1 MWSKMYYWATF
12 KTNCSNKVVKALLEC
27 QYKVGLLPTDT
38 CHVSIMR
45 YYNFILNHFDLMSLQ
60 SLGKISGNL
69 AVILSYSISL

>member
-1 MWSKMYYWATF
+1 MYYCATF

>member
-1 MWSKMYYWATF
+1 MYYWATF

-27 QYKVGLLPTDT
+27 QYKVLPTDT

-60 SLGKISGNL
+60 SLGKVSGNL
-69 AVILSYSISL
+69 ALILSYNISL